1 MPGNFVTSAK
11 DKMSKAVAHCRDE
24 MLHIRTG
31 KATPALLD
39 PVKVDYYGSHTPLKQ
54 VATISTPEA
63 RLIVIQPYDKGML
76 SAIEK
81 AILASGLSLT
91 PQNDGRVIRLPIPI
105 LTAERR
111 EELIKVMRKIAEEGR
126 VSVRNIRRETN
137 EAVKKAEKASEISE
151 DDNRRILEQIQKET
165 DHHISEID
173 NLLKV
178 REEEIR
184 KE

>member
-1 MPGNFVTSAK
+1 MATDYLTIAK
-11 DKMSKAVAHCRDE
+11 EKMAKAVAHCKEE

-39 PVKVDYYGSHTPLKQ
+39 PVKVEYYGSNVPLKQ
-54 VATISTPEA
+54 LANIATPEP
-63 RLIVIQPYDKGML
+63 RLIVIQPFEKGML
-76 SAIEK
+76 GTIEK
-81 AILASGLSLT
+81 AILASGLGLT

-111 EELIKVMRKIAEEGR
+111 EELVKVVRRIAEEGR
-126 VSVRNIRRETN
+126 VAVRNIRRDVN

-151 DDNRRILEQIQKET
+151 DESRRILELIQKET
-165 DHHISEID
+165 DQHITEID
-173 NLLKV
+173 HLLKA
-178 REEEIR
+178 REDDIR